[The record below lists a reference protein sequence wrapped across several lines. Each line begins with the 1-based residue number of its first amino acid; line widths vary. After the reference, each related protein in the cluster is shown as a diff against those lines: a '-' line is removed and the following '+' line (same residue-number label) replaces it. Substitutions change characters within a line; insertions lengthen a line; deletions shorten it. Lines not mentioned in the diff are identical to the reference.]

1 MMTEKLRERLDRLRE
16 EYATGMKTM
25 AEIEKKQEE
34 LRAVLLRISGAIQV
48 IEELLASDKPPAAPS
63 SSEPESK

>member
-1 MMTEKLRERLDRLRE
+1 MTEKLRERLDRLRE

-48 IEELLASDKPPAAPS
+48 IEELLASEKPPPPPS
-63 SSEPESK
+63 SSEPESN